1 MMHRQLARDRG
12 FTLVEMLITVVIAAI
27 VMFGV
32 FRVFTSTS
40 RTYERGTENID
51 GQQNARAAL
60 TWLSK
65 ELRAT
70 KGFNLINPGEVT
82 VLSDENVRNQSRT
95 FRLDTTDRDGD
106 GETNELLLIR
116 NPNDDGTAGVY
127 IDEIAVGIDSLAFVY
142 RDGAGAVT
150 GSRASVRE
158 VEVFV
163 FASGSGMRDRAGAQ
177 GHGARQ
183 VGVSSRVKCRN
194 LGKSVPTG
202 GDVTPPAAPTG
213 LSVTMGCGTATLQW
227 SANTETD
234 IAGYLL
240 SYNLSTSGPPYG
252 GTDAFQGPSPIF
264 VGNATTYTLTGLSLT
279 GTYYFNLQAVDAA
292 DNQSGFASQV
302 SGVPSD
308 ATAPV
313 APTGLTGRVVGN
325 AEIQLDWNAVP
336 AWDVAWYVVRYFD
349 ETNPSNIRTD
359 STQAVSIVIGGLV
372 QDALHTFTVSAK
384 DACGNQSSPSSP
396 FTITMVACSNDVTF
410 PATPAGVAAT
420 PGDEFV
426 QLTWSQVI
434 DPDVIG
440 YQIYFQENGSSNGMT
455 INVGNVTTYSLYG
468 LTNGT
473 TYELQVAAVDGCG
486 HVGGYSSLL
495 PSTPQNCASNL
506 TPPETPANVTARD
519 LGVGDQVQLS
529 WTVAGQGDVL
539 GYKVY
544 WGTSPTSYSNSVNVG
559 NTVFHTVSGLVS
571 GTVYYFTVTSYDV
584 CGNESAGGAA
594 VAATPSWGCACPPT
608 VTTTSPSNVAV
619 LQGLVSWNATAAAC
633 STASIAHVEFV
644 VDGTTAYVDYV
655 DPYEFGDFG
664 SGWDTTLETDGAHT
678 LVSRVTDSNG
688 CQDADTISVFLDNT
702 GLGAACLGFRD
713 STEAYTSGMYSEVLN
728 VTVTNQSLS
737 SVYKLHALSLTWDDP
752 TLTLLGVSI
761 DGSTVWTTA
770 GFPGAASGDS
780 LHLSSSLDIPQG
792 ADVQLA
798 LSFWTVSGAN
808 PGATQLQGAA
818 YTVTFFGWPVAVCG
832 PQSIPM
838 PKCFPVVTL
847 VSENSS
853 NPYDIYGVPAVGIR
867 YYTDRT
873 YTLTY
878 LPNEI
883 LDSILARTPN
893 ADKNKG
899 SSHSHVLSFDR
910 PVTVWIAYDP
920 RGTPPNWIKN
930 NYTATGL
937 TIGVTDPGTST
948 LALWKRNVAAGTLT
962 FSGNQASGWGGGV
975 ATNYVIFVTCQ

>member
-1 MMHRQLARDRG
+1 MTHRQLARDRG
-12 FTLVEMLITVVIAAI
+12 FTLVEMLITVVIAAV

-65 ELRAT
+65 ELRVT
-70 KGFNLINPGEVT
+70 KGFGLINGNEVT

-95 FRLDTTDRDGD
+95 FRLDRTDRDGD

-116 NPNDDGTAGVY
+116 NPNDDGTPGVY
-127 IDEIAVGIDSLAFVY
+127 IDEIAVGIDSLGFVY

-150 GSRASVRE
+150 ASRASVRE

-163 FASGSGMRDRAGAQ
+163 FASGSGMREQTGVQ
-177 GHGARQ
+177 GHGVRQ

-202 GDVTPPAAPTG
+202 GDLTPPAPPTG
-213 LSVTMGCGTATLQW
+213 LSVTMGCGTATVQW
-227 SANTETD
+227 SANAETD

-240 SYNLSTSGPPYG
+240 SYSLGSGGPPYG

-264 VGNATTYTLTGLSLT
+264 VGNATTYTLTGLSMT
-279 GTYYFNLQAVDAA
+279 STYYFNLQAVDAA
-292 DNQSGFASQV
+292 DNSSGFPSEV
-302 SGVPSD
+302 SGIPTDSV
-308 ATAPV
+308 APV

-325 AEIQLDWNAVP
+325 AEIQLEWNAVP

-349 ETNPSNIRTD
+349 DTDPTNVRTD
-359 STQAVSIVIGGLV
+359 STQALNIVVTGLV
-372 QDALHTFTVSAK
+372 QDALHTFTVSAR
-384 DACGNQSSPSSP
+384 DGCGNTSGPSSP

-410 PATPAGVAAT
+410 PAVPAGVTAT

-426 QLTWSQVI
+426 QMSWSPVI

-440 YQIYFQENGSSNGMT
+440 YQIYFQENGSSAGMT
-455 INVGNVTTYSLYG
+455 LNVGNVTAYSLYG

-473 TYELQVAAVDGCG
+473 TYDLQVAAVDGCG
-486 HVGGYSSLL
+486 HVGGYSGLL
-495 PSTPQNCASNL
+495 SSTPQNCATNT
-506 TPPETPANVTARD
+506 TPPETPANLTARD

-544 WGTSPTSYSNSVNVG
+544 WGNAPTSYSNSLNVG
-559 NTVFHTVSGLVS
+559 NTVFHTVTGLVS
-571 GTVYYFTVTSYDV
+571 GTLTYFAVTSYDV
-584 CGNESAGGAA
+584 CGNESAAA
-594 VAATPSWGCACPPT
+594 APVSATPSWGCACAPA
-608 VTTTSPSNVAV
+608 VSTTSPSNVAV
-619 LQGLVSWNATAAAC
+619 LQGIVSWQATASAC
-633 STASIAHVEFV
+633 STASVAHVEFKI
-644 VDGTTAYVDYV
+644 DGMTAYVDYA

-664 SGWDTTLETDGAHT
+664 SGWDTTLETDGAHQ
-678 LVSRVTDSNG
+678 LVSLVTDSNG
-688 CQDADTISVFLDNT
+688 CQAGDTLSVFIDNT
-702 GLGAACLGFRD
+702 GLGAACMGFRD
-713 STEAYTSGMYSEVLN
+713 SVEAYTSGSYNETLN
-728 VTVTNQSLS
+728 VVATNQSLS
-737 SVYKLHALSLTWDDP
+737 SVYKLHALSFTWDDP
-752 TLTLLGVSI
+752 TLTLLGVSV
-761 DGSTVWTTA
+761 DGSTMWTA
-770 GFPGAASGDS
+770 SGFPGAVSGDS
-780 LHLSSSLDIPQG
+780 LHLSTSIDIPQDS
-792 ADVQLA
+792 DVLLS
-798 LSFWTVSGAN
+798 LSFWKTSGGAPSNSQVS
-808 PGATQLQGAA
+808 GAA

-832 PQSIPM
+832 PQQIPM
-838 PKCFPVVTL
+838 PKCFPVVNL

-853 NPYDIYGVPAVGIR
+853 APYDIYGVPSLGAQ
-867 YYTDRT
+867 YYTDRS
-873 YTLTY
+873 YTITY
-878 LPNEI
+878 LPSEI

-899 SSHSHVLSFDR
+899 SSHLHVLSFDR
-910 PVTVWIAYDP
+910 DVTVWIAYDP
-920 RGTPPNWIKN
+920 RGTPPNWITS

-948 LALWKRNVAAGTLT
+948 LGLWKRNVAAGNLT
-962 FSGNQASGWGGGV
+962 FTGCKASGWSGGV
-975 ATNYVIFVTCQ
+975 GTNYVIFVTCQ